1 MLTAFKWLQK
11 GSKMKNFRLFQVFT
25 LIAFLLRW
33 IAFKQN
39 YLEQDIILEHQYGHV
54 ETLFCLKRAQ
64 SQHVTLYN
72 DFIFSSLTSF
82 RLWLQKRGSVLSTRM
97 YSSSAINI
105 KPSDVIRK

>member
-64 SQHVTLYN
+64 RVNTLPC
-72 DFIFSSLTSF
+72 IMTSSFHLF
-82 RLWLQKRGSVLSTRM
+82 LLFVFGCRNVDP
-97 YSSSAINI
+97 Y
-105 KPSDVIRK
+105 